1 MRNVLGCCAALLLGL
16 TGCRAGM
23 KPAPPPSEA
32 APAVKPGTL
41 EEVHAFQGPMPT
53 GVAVSREGR
62 VFVNYPRWG
71 DPVQS
76 TIAELRDG
84 KEVPYPSAGLNTDSP
99 GGNPDQLLS
108 VQSVVV
114 DPRDRLW
121 ALDTG
126 SLKLGPIVG
135 QDWPKLVGIDL
146 ATNGVFKVIRFPS
159 EVVYKNTYLNDVR
172 FDLRRGG
179 DGLAFIT
186 DSGAGGLIVVD
197 LASGRSWRKLDG
209 HESVKADPDFS
220 ATLEGQPVMIRQPGQ
235 QPQPF
240 RVQSDG
246 IAISADG
253 SRLFYCALSSRA
265 LYSVSVDA
273 LADEKLPDAEVAK
286 TLRKEE
292 RQFASD
298 GLESDAQGR
307 VYLTDWEHNAVQVR
321 DAEGR
326 FSTLVS
332 DPRMWWPDTLALS
345 VDGYLYVTANQLH
358 RQAQFHG
365 GQDQRRKPYHLFRV
379 KVDATPVAL
388 TKAPGPSP

>member
-1 MRNVLGCCAALLLGL
+1 
-16 TGCRAGM
+16 
-23 KPAPPPSEA
+23 
-32 APAVKPGTL
+32 
-41 EEVHAFQGPMPT
+41 
-53 GVAVSREGR
+53 
-62 VFVNYPRWG
+62 
-71 DPVQS
+71 
-76 TIAELRDG
+76 
-84 KEVPYPSAGLNTDSP
+84 YPSAGLNTDTPS
-99 GGNPDQLLS
+99 GNPDQLLS

-126 SLKLGPIVG
+126 SVKLGPIAG
-135 QDWPKLVGIDL
+135 QEWPKLVGIDL
-146 ATNGVFKVIRFPS
+146 KTDQVFKVIRFPP
-159 EVVYKNTYLNDVR
+159 EVVHKNTYLNDVR

-197 LASGRSWRKLDG
+197 LASGRSWRKLHG
-209 HESVKADPDFS
+209 HESVMADPAFS
-220 ATLEGQPVMIRQPGQ
+220 ASLEGQPVMIRPPGQ
-235 QPQPF
+235 EPKPF

-246 IAISADG
+246 IALSADG
-253 SRLFYCALSSRA
+253 SRLFYCPLSSRA

-273 LADEKLPDAEVAK
+273 LADEKLPDAEVLK

-307 VYLTDWEHNAVQVR
+307 VYLTDWEHNAVHVR
-321 DAEGR
+321 DAGG
-326 FSTLVS
+326 SLGTLVS
-332 DPRMWWPDTLALS
+332 DPRLWWPDTLALS
-345 VDGYLYVTANQLH
+345 ADGYLYITANQLH

-365 GQDQRRKPYHLFRV
+365 GKDLRQKPYHLFRV

-388 TKAPGPSP
+388 TR

>member
-1 MRNVLGCCAALLLGL
+1 MRNVVGCCAVLLLGL
-16 TGCRAGM
+16 TGCRASM
-23 KPAPPPSEA
+23 KPSPPEPES
-32 APAVKPGTL
+32 APAAKPGTL
-41 EEVHAFQGPMPT
+41 EPVHAFQGPMPT

-84 KEVPYPSAGLNTDSP
+84 KEVPYPSPGLNTDTP

-114 DPRDRLW
+114 DPRNRLW

-126 SLKLGPIVG
+126 SLKLGPIAG

-159 EVVYKNTYLNDVR
+159 EVVHPNTYLNDVR

-197 LASGRSWRKLDG
+197 LASGKSWRKLHG
-209 HESVKADPDFS
+209 HESVKADPAFS
-220 ATLEGQPVMIRQPGQ
+220 ATLEGQPLMIRRPGQ
-235 QPQPF
+235 EPQPF
-240 RVQSDG
+240 QVQSDG

-273 LADEKLPDAEVAK
+273 LADEQLPDAEVLK

-292 RQFASD
+292 RPFASD

-307 VYLTDWEHNAVQVR
+307 VYLTDWEHNAIQVR

-326 FSTLVS
+326 LGTLVTA
-332 DPRMWWPDTLALS
+332 PELWWPDTLALS
-345 VDGYLYVTANQLH
+345 SDGYLYVTANQLH

-365 GQDQRRKPYHLFRV
+365 GKDMRRKPYHLFRV

-388 TKAPGPSP
+388 TK